1 MCALRIVCGKMV
13 IGFIVC
19 VCADNRYMSGGYHPE
34 VTKQSVILGIYFMLT
49 YTTFL
54 SFSCIITYIAEHEEG
69 QYDYAPLVALAV
81 NYTTYLVSLIFATAI
96 TNFKWQFQVSAL
108 AHLINYAVY
117 IPDFK
122 GDLGLIAGII
132 GAVFGGYGAAI
143 YWVSQGGYLM
153 KLFKRYGVPKNE
165 EGKYFGITN
174 GIVYG
179 SSLFGAIVTTFGL
192 GYFGSSTYF
201 IILTV
206 LSLVSWLVCTIFLDG
221 LQG

>member
-1 MCALRIVCGKMV
+1 M
-13 IGFIVC
+13 
-19 VCADNRYMSGGYHPE
+19 GGYHRE
-34 VTKQSVILGIYFMLT
+34 VVKQSIILGIYFMLT

-54 SFSCIITYIAEHEEG
+54 SFSCIITYIAEHEDG
-69 QYDYAPLVALAV
+69 QISYGPLVALAI
-81 NYTTYLVSLIFATAI
+81 NYLTYLISLIFSTAI
-96 TNFKWQFQVSAL
+96 TKFKWQFQMSAL
-108 AHLINYAVY
+108 CHLVNYAVY

-122 GDLGLIAGII
+122 GELGMVMGII

-153 KLFKRYGVPKNE
+153 KLFKKYGIPKSE

-192 GYFGSSTYF
+192 GYFGSSIYF
-201 IILTV
+201 TILTG
-206 LSLVSWLVCTIFLDG
+206 LSFVSWLVCTVFLDS
-221 LQG
+221 L

>member
-1 MCALRIVCGKMV
+1 MSYHRQAL
-13 IGFIVC
+13 
-19 VCADNRYMSGGYHPE
+19 
-34 VTKQSVILGIYFMLT
+34 KQCIILGIYFMLT

-69 QYDYAPLVALAV
+69 QYSYAPLVALAV
-81 NYTTYLVSLIFATAI
+81 NYLTYLISLIFSTAI
-96 TNFKWQFQVSAL
+96 TKFKWQFQMSAL
-108 AHLINYAVY
+108 CHLINYAVY
-117 IPDFK
+117 IPDYK
-122 GDLGLIAGII
+122 GDLGLIMGVI

-153 KLFKRYGVPKNE
+153 KLFKRYNIPKNE

-192 GYFGSSTYF
+192 GYFGS
-201 IILTV
+201 
-206 LSLVSWLVCTIFLDG
+206 
-221 LQG
+221 

>member
-1 MCALRIVCGKMV
+1 
-13 IGFIVC
+13 
-19 VCADNRYMSGGYHPE
+19 MSGGYHPE
-34 VTKQSVILGIYFMLT
+34 VTKQSIILGIYFMLT
-49 YTTFL
+49 YTAFL

-69 QYDYAPLVALAV
+69 QYDYAPLVALAI

-96 TNFKWQFQVSAL
+96 ANFKWQFQVSAF

-122 GDLGLIAGII
+122 GDLGMMAGIV

-153 KLFKRYGVPKNE
+153 KLFKRYGIPKNE

-192 GYFGSSTYF
+192 GYFGSSIYF
-201 IILTV
+201 IILTA
-206 LSLVSWLVCTIFLDG
+206 LTLVSWLVCTIFLDG
-221 LQG
+221 LQGENLQS